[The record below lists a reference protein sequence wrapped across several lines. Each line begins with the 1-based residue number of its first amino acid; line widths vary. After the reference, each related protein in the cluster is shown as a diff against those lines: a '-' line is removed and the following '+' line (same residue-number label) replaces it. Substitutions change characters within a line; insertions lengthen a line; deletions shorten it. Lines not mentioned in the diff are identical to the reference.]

1 MHREIGEAPQV
12 PSLKPSRVRTD
23 KIVLH
28 RTKFEGREVRKIAG
42 RSADER
48 LEEGFLCLI
57 ALVFYVVGAF
67 VVLAVVNTPLA
78 ADEDF
83 RGINRKAL
91 NAIAAVAV
99 VSAFATVYA
108 PWHRLPRDA
117 FFAVPAAGV
126 VLISVCTFFSWGWD
140 SFAYVLYVFPAS
152 FFGLYFPSKATTG
165 LAFLLLCGASPLLYD
180 WNLQELVEYAVVYVP
195 VFATVTFVSRYVV
208 REVERKEAARRA
220 SEEELVEEKAR
231 AMELR
236 RMAEMDGLTGLKN
249 RRSLEARLAE
259 ETERSRRLGG
269 RFSLLFMDLDDFK
282 AINDEHGHLVGD
294 EALKLVARV
303 LQEDSRSVDTVARYG
318 GEEFV
323 VLLPGTD
330 SEGARAFYT
339 RGREKLLVLSLKELG
354 LPLRL
359 SAGAVGSEAAPD
371 AGGLM
376 QAADRAMY
384 EAKRGGKDRV
394 FVGGR

>member
-1 MHREIGEAPQV
+1 M
-12 PSLKPSRVRTD
+12 
-23 KIVLH
+23 
-28 RTKFEGREVRKIAG
+28 
-42 RSADER
+42 
-48 LEEGFLCLI
+48 
-57 ALVFYVVGAF
+57 
-67 VVLAVVNTPLA
+67 
-78 ADEDF
+78 
-83 RGINRKAL
+83 
-91 NAIAAVAV
+91 
-99 VSAFATVYA
+99 
-108 PWHRLPRDA
+108 
-117 FFAVPAAGV
+117 
-126 VLISVCTFFSWGWD
+126 
-140 SFAYVLYVFPAS
+140 
-152 FFGLYFPSKATTG
+152 
-165 LAFLLLCGASPLLYD
+165 
-180 WNLQELVEYAVVYVP
+180 VYVP